1 MKPKIIDRRKIT
13 LVGMDFYGN
22 PYQEAGGW
30 SAQNAIGQL
39 WSRFNR
45 IYTTKKDTIKH
56 LASESGYEL
65 WIDFE
70 GEEDKNNNYIFVGAE
85 VNTLDDLPLELVAK
99 ILPETRYAIFTLKG
113 DEIKSDWPSKVITQW
128 LPEAGLE
135 QSCSFIIEYYDI
147 QRFKGIDNANSEL
160 DIYVPVKS

>member
-1 MKPKIIDRRKIT
+1 MKPKITDKRKII

-30 SAQNAIGQL
+30 SMQNAIGQL
-39 WSRFNR
+39 WTRFDSF
-45 IYTTKKDTIKH
+45 YKKNKDSIKH

-70 GEEDKNNNYIFVGAE
+70 GEEDTNNNYIFVGVE
-85 VNTLDDLPLELVAK
+85 VDRLDDLPLELVTK

-113 DEIKSDWPSKVITQW
+113 DEIKSDWPSKFLNPW
-128 LPEAGLE
+128 LTDAGLE
-135 QSCSFIIEYYDI
+135 QSFTFIIEYYDS
-147 QRFKGIDNANSEL
+147 QRFKGIDNTDSEL
-160 DIYVPVKS
+160 DIYVPIR

>member
-1 MKPKIIDRRKIT
+1 MKPKITDKRKII

-30 SAQNAIGQL
+30 SMQNAIGQL
-39 WSRFNR
+39 WTRFDSF
-45 IYTTKKDTIKH
+45 YKKNKDSIKH

-70 GEEDKNNNYIFVGAE
+70 GEEDTNNNYIFVGVE
-85 VNTLDDLPLELVAK
+85 VDRLDDLPLELVTK

-113 DEIKSDWPSKVITQW
+113 DEIKSDWPSKVLNPW
-128 LPEAGLE
+128 LTDAGLE
-135 QSCSFIIEYYDI
+135 QSFTFIIEYYDS
-147 QRFKGIDNANSEL
+147 QRFKGIDNTDSEL
-160 DIYVPVKS
+160 DIYVPIR